1 MTAAIKNFVLFS
13 GGLDS
18 TVVLYNAIAD
28 AATLRNASKDSK
40 VTFEIEAVGIDYG
53 QRHKKELEAARAIA
67 DLNGIEYTTLRIPD
81 VLMGAMLTSDQ
92 PIPEQTYDDLP
103 KGMSPT
109 YVPFRNGL
117 MLSLLAAHAQK
128 WVMAGATSRRAYVHI
143 GSHAEDAANDAYPD
157 CSVEFMD
164 AMGAAIGVGTYSMVQ
179 LLTPLIDMHKAQ
191 VIELGHSLNVPFELT
206 WSCYQGQEWHCGK
219 CMTCN
224 ARKAGFKA
232 AWVNDPT
239 IYADTAEI

>member
-1 MTAAIKNFVLFS
+1 MSKQRKHFVLFS

-18 TVVLYNAIAD
+18 TVVLYSAIVQ
-28 AATLRNASKDSK
+28 AALDNERDK
-40 VTFEIEAVGIDYG
+40 VKLTSTVEAVGIDYG
-53 QRHKKELEAARAIA
+53 QRHKKELEAAHAIA
-67 DLNGIEYTTLRIPD
+67 VLNGVEYTTLKIPD

-117 MLSLLAAHAQK
+117 MLSLLSAHAQK
-128 WVMAGATSRRAYVHI
+128 WVMGDPDNRRATIQI

-157 CSVEFMD
+157 CSLDFMD
-164 AMGAAIGVGTYSMVQ
+164 VMGEAIRLGTYSMVT
-179 LLTPLIDMHKAQ
+179 LLTPLIHMYKAE
-191 VIELGHSLNVPFELT
+191 VINLGADLKVPFYLT
-206 WSCYQGQEWHCGK
+206 WSCYKGATVHCGK

-224 ARKAGFKA
+224 ARKAGFIA
-232 AWVNDPT
+232 AGVDDLT
-239 IYADTAEI
+239 IYAS